1 MERERADQELPLVVV
16 GVDVRPALTSLE
28 KPLTPSWPP
37 LAARSRLKGNELS
50 EMKMV
55 PGGAAHMEPVSGQ
68 AVMLAHEVEVSAVAA
83 LSPTPG

>member
-1 MERERADQELPLVVV
+1 VRLPVRLTTDVARGVVV
-16 GVDVRPALTSLE
+16 VPHGWGHRASGASRARARAGVNV
-28 KPLTPSWPP
+28 
-37 LAARSRLKGNELS
+37 NEV
-50 EMKMV
+50 V